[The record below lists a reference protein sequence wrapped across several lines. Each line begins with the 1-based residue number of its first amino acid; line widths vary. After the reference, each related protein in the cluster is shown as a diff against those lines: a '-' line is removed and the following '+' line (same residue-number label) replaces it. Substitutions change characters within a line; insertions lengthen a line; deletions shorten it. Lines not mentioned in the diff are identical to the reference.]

1 MFQKVNQIVMFA
13 FMAIGLILMIMTMG
27 IETTEDG
34 CVNCGAEGLFIGFSY
49 FLLVITLIAALAGT
63 AMTAVSDPGKM
74 KGTAIGIGAMILVFV
89 VSYVLASREVLKSYG
104 DVTES
109 TSRMVG
115 MGLISFYILLVL
127 AVLSIVYA
135 SVSRLLK

>member
-27 IETTEDG
+27 IETSEDG
-34 CVNCGAEGLFIGFSY
+34 CLNCGAEGLFIGFAY
-49 FLLVITLIAALAGT
+49 VLLVIALVAALAGT
-63 AMTAVSDPGKM
+63 AMTAISNPGKM
-74 KGTAIGIGAMILVFV
+74 KGTAIGIGAMVLIFV
-89 VSYVLASREVLKSYG
+89 ISYMVASGEVLKSYG
-104 DVTES
+104 EVTES
-109 TSRMVG
+109 TSRLVG